1 VNADLPP
8 LVVPF
13 RGERYAPER
22 VSAVL
27 APPYDVI
34 APEDRPRYGARDP
47 HNIVHLIVPEAAA
60 GENRYG
66 RAAAL
71 LAQWRREGVLRQD
84 PADAVYVVAQGFAL
98 PSGERRT
105 RLGMFAAVA
114 AEPFA
119 AGRVRPHERTHAA
132 PKADRLALLEATRT
146 NLESIFLLAPDADG
160 ALAHALG
167 RVAAGPPDVRAEL
180 DGVDIRLW
188 VVAGAAARE
197 LATLAGRAP
206 LYIADGHHRYETAV
220 AYARTHPEAD
230 RVLSLVVSATDPGL
244 TILPTHRI
252 IFGASPDPA
261 KLIPAWRQWFDVGRV
276 APCAD
281 RIERLA
287 QLGRDRT
294 ACLVAFPGEY
304 DLSLVLKPDA
314 LLDAVPE
321 LGKTPAVRALDIAR
335 VEALVVRAILG
346 AGTTTPVLTYTPDPH
361 AAFAAVRSGGAVAAV
376 FVNATRVEQVFA
388 VADSGGVMP
397 PKSTYFVPKVPSGL
411 VLMPLG
417 QANGVR

>member
-1 VNADLPP
+1 MNAELPP

-13 RGERYAPER
+13 RGERYAPAH

-34 APEDRPRYGARDP
+34 AAEDRPRYAARDP
-47 HNIVHLIVPEAAA
+47 HNIVHLIVPEASA
-60 GENRYG
+60 GETRYA

-71 LAQWRREGVLRQD
+71 LETWRREGALKQD
-84 PADAVYVVAQGFAL
+84 PADAVYVVAQGFVL
-98 PSGERRT
+98 PTGERRT

-146 NLESIFLLAPDADG
+146 NLESIFLLAPDGDR

-167 RVAAGPPDVRAEL
+167 RAAAGPPDVQAEL

-188 VVAGAAARE
+188 VVAGAAALD
-197 LATLAGRAP
+197 LATLAGRPP

-220 AYARTHPEAD
+220 AHAKAHPKAN

-244 TILPTHRI
+244 TILPTHRM
-252 IFGASPDPA
+252 IFGASPDRDR
-261 KLIPAWRQWFDVGRV
+261 LIAAWRQWFDVGRV
-276 APCAD
+276 APGAD
-281 RIERLA
+281 RLERLA
-287 QLGRDRT
+287 ELGRGRT
-294 ACLVAFPGEY
+294 ACLVAFPGEH
-304 DLSLVLKPDA
+304 DVSLVLKPDA
-314 LLDAVPE
+314 VLDAVPDM
-321 LGKTPAVRALDIAR
+321 GKTPAVRALDIAR
-335 VEALVVRAILG
+335 VEALVVRMILG
-346 AGTTTPVLTYTPDPH
+346 AGTTTPALGYTADPQ
-361 AAFAAVRSGGAVAAV
+361 AAFAAVRTGGAVAAV
-376 FVNATRVEQVFA
+376 LVNPTRVEQVFA

-411 VLMPLG
+411 VLLPL
-417 QANGVR
+417 